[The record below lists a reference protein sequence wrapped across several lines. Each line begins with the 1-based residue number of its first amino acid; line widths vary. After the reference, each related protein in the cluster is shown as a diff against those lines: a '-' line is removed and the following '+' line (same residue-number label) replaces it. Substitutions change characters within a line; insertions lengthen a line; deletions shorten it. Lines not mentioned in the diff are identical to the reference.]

1 MNIFQATLLARL
13 ESHVDEETGEIDID
27 AFMAGQEALKDKQ
40 LATVAFI
47 KNQDAEI
54 EALDAAIKKWTERK
68 KAMQNRREGVK
79 DMLVQSLKLSN
90 THKLAAPDNTFTVSL
105 SVGSTT
111 AVEVTDEAKIPERF
125 KTQKITFTV
134 SKTAIKEAIAAG
146 EIVEGAYLVNN
157 DRLTIR

>member
-27 AFMAGQEALKDKQ
+27 GFMAGQEVLKDKQ

-47 KNQDAEI
+47 KNQDSEI

-68 KAMQNRREGVK
+68 KAMQNRLDRVK
-79 DMLVQSLKLSN
+79 DMLVQSLKQSN
-90 THKLAAPDNTFTVSL
+90 TLKLAAPDNTFTVSL
-105 SVGSTT
+105 SIGSTT

-134 SKTAIKEAIAAG
+134 SKTLIKEAIAAG
-146 EIVEGAYLVNN
+146 EVIEGAYIVHN
-157 DRLTIR
+157 DRLIIR